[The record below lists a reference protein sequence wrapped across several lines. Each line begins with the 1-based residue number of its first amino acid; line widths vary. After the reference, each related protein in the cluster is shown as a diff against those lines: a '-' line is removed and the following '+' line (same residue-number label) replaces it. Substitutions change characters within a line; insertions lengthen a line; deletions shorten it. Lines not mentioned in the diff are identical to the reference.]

1 VLSAF
6 LMLLSSLSVFAQEKS
21 ITGKVIDEE
30 GIPIPSVTVS
40 IKGTSTGTVT
50 DFDGMYSILA
60 KAQDT
65 ILFSFIGFES
75 QEVLVGDRNII
86 NITLAENT
94 AELEEVVVV
103 GYGTQ
108 KRSDVTGSVASVPE
122 ERLENLP
129 VTDVTQAIQGT
140 TAGLNITQGS
150 SVPGS
155 SGSIQVRGV
164 NSINGSISPFIVLD
178 GIPFTGTINDI
189 NVRDIKSIQ
198 VLKDASEVAIYGT
211 RGSNGVILIQ
221 TKRGVDGAPQIN
233 YRTYT
238 AFEEF
243 ANILTPQG
251 PESYA
256 QKYED
261 YFSQAFPDREQDR
274 ILENQSEIDNYNLG
288 RTTKWFEEATQT
300 GIIQEHNLSIRGG
313 NDKVKYFVSGLYLDQ
328 EGVIKGYNYK
338 KFTMRSNL
346 DVQITDWL
354 KMGLNAFFANNNFDG
369 GRANLLNATVMSPYS
384 VPLQDIGEY
393 LIFPMAPELLYANPL
408 LGLTTDR
415 YERER
420 TLSGNAFFEI
430 KPQFLEGLSYRMNTS
445 YTLNPYEYRNYE
457 GRAANNNRGIRKH
470 RR

>member
-1 VLSAF
+1 
-6 LMLLSSLSVFAQEKS
+6 MLLSSLSVFAQEKS

-155 SGSIQVRGV
+155 SGSI
-164 NSINGSISPFIVLD
+164 
-178 GIPFTGTINDI
+178 
-189 NVRDIKSIQ
+189 
-198 VLKDASEVAIYGT
+198 
-211 RGSNGVILIQ
+211 
-221 TKRGVDGAPQIN
+221 
-233 YRTYT
+233 
-238 AFEEF
+238 
-243 ANILTPQG
+243 
-251 PESYA
+251 
-256 QKYED
+256 
-261 YFSQAFPDREQDR
+261 
-274 ILENQSEIDNYNLG
+274 
-288 RTTKWFEEATQT
+288 
-300 GIIQEHNLSIRGG
+300 
-313 NDKVKYFVSGLYLDQ
+313 
-328 EGVIKGYNYK
+328 
-338 KFTMRSNL
+338 
-346 DVQITDWL
+346 
-354 KMGLNAFFANNNFDG
+354 
-369 GRANLLNATVMSPYS
+369 
-384 VPLQDIGEY
+384 
-393 LIFPMAPELLYANPL
+393 
-408 LGLTTDR
+408 
-415 YERER
+415 
-420 TLSGNAFFEI
+420 
-430 KPQFLEGLSYRMNTS
+430 
-445 YTLNPYEYRNYE
+445 
-457 GRAANNNRGIRKH
+457 
-470 RR
+470 

>member
-1 VLSAF
+1 MLSAF

-155 SGSIQVRGV
+155 SGSI
-164 NSINGSISPFIVLD
+164 
-178 GIPFTGTINDI
+178 
-189 NVRDIKSIQ
+189 
-198 VLKDASEVAIYGT
+198 
-211 RGSNGVILIQ
+211 
-221 TKRGVDGAPQIN
+221 
-233 YRTYT
+233 
-238 AFEEF
+238 
-243 ANILTPQG
+243 
-251 PESYA
+251 
-256 QKYED
+256 
-261 YFSQAFPDREQDR
+261 
-274 ILENQSEIDNYNLG
+274 
-288 RTTKWFEEATQT
+288 
-300 GIIQEHNLSIRGG
+300 
-313 NDKVKYFVSGLYLDQ
+313 
-328 EGVIKGYNYK
+328 
-338 KFTMRSNL
+338 
-346 DVQITDWL
+346 
-354 KMGLNAFFANNNFDG
+354 
-369 GRANLLNATVMSPYS
+369 
-384 VPLQDIGEY
+384 
-393 LIFPMAPELLYANPL
+393 
-408 LGLTTDR
+408 
-415 YERER
+415 
-420 TLSGNAFFEI
+420 
-430 KPQFLEGLSYRMNTS
+430 
-445 YTLNPYEYRNYE
+445 
-457 GRAANNNRGIRKH
+457 
-470 RR
+470 

>member
-1 VLSAF
+1 MVKKVN
-6 LMLLSSLSVFAQEKS
+6 LLLLLLITVTSVWSQ
-21 ITGKVIDEE
+21 TG
-30 GIPIPSVTVS
+30 T
-40 IKGTSTGTVT
+40 IKGTIKDQTTGEPLIGATVLIGQGVGTVT
-50 DFDGMYSILA
+50 DFDGMFSIRA

-122 ERLENLP
+122 ELLENLP

-221 TKRGVDGAPQIN
+221 TKRGVDGAPNGSYPYCRSARALPAYI
-233 YRTYT
+233 YLLLIVST
-238 AFEEF
+238 AR
-243 ANILTPQG
+243 LRQ
-251 PESYA
+251 Y
-256 QKYED
+256 
-261 YFSQAFPDREQDR
+261 
-274 ILENQSEIDNYNLG
+274 
-288 RTTKWFEEATQT
+288 
-300 GIIQEHNLSIRGG
+300 
-313 NDKVKYFVSGLYLDQ
+313 
-328 EGVIKGYNYK
+328 
-338 KFTMRSNL
+338 
-346 DVQITDWL
+346 
-354 KMGLNAFFANNNFDG
+354 
-369 GRANLLNATVMSPYS
+369 
-384 VPLQDIGEY
+384 
-393 LIFPMAPELLYANPL
+393 
-408 LGLTTDR
+408 
-415 YERER
+415 
-420 TLSGNAFFEI
+420 
-430 KPQFLEGLSYRMNTS
+430 
-445 YTLNPYEYRNYE
+445 
-457 GRAANNNRGIRKH
+457 
-470 RR
+470 